1 MPWVVMIQGFLIGG
15 ILMFRHLKNFNE
27 LVLYASISCGLSY
40 FARVNP
46 LYFYPVLLFRLCV
59 LGYSVYIISGV
70 EGNKVFAT
78 LLMSAVAVGLVGGY
92 WDLIELYLRFD
103 PASLVMIPV
112 LFLGLPLIIS
122 GLWMQY
128 KGGGDAR

>member
-1 MPWVVMIQGFLIGG
+1 
-15 ILMFRHLKNFNE
+15 MFRHLKNFNE

-46 LYFYPVLLFRLCV
+46 LYFYPVLLFRFCV
-59 LGYSVYIISGV
+59 LGYSIYIISGV
-70 EGNKVFAT
+70 EGDKVFAT
-78 LLMSAVAVGLVGGY
+78 LLIFAVLVGLVGGY

-103 PASLVMIPV
+103 PLSLVMIPV
-112 LFLGLPLIIS
+112 MFLGIPLIVA

-128 KGGGDAR
+128 KGGKDAR